1 MSEAPEEDLWQVAVA
16 PGDTRMMTLEQLD
29 AAFEAGLV
37 NESTLIAEAG
47 SRDWEPLYVVAGL
60 EPPSSVGQHTV
71 PGPPVSL
78 DPPTRPLGTAGAN
91 QVNGKVPLPGPA
103 AAPRVPRP
111 KPRPGTIPGTG
122 MMPPLPSKSPSMAE
136 TAAAVVAEAGTASR
150 PPPESAAPPLPPNA
164 FAHLAQEA
172 IAEARAPSAP
182 AVADVVPPAPFGTAV
197 NVSQI
202 PVANV
207 QPPSAPPPPMASAP
221 PMAPPVAGAQVNPT
235 PSAAPPLPADA
246 FAHLPGTVDAPVP
259 SAGGLAVETAQ
270 AVPAAARGNRILEW
284 LLLGA
289 AAVLGLLVV
298 LHRNGSLLS
307 ISSSIGAESAYLG
320 FEHAVLGEPSV
331 NTPRGVKNLLKRL
344 TAETQVAASAS
355 KDE

>member
-47 SRDWEPLYVVAGL
+47 SSDWEPLYVVAGL
-60 EPPSSVGQHTV
+60 EPPSTVGQHTV

-78 DPPTRPLGTAGAN
+78 DPPTRPIGTAGAN

-103 AAPRVPRP
+103 TAPRVPRP

-150 PPPESAAPPLPPNA
+150 PAPESLAPPLPPNA

-172 IAEARAPSAP
+172 IAEARGPAAP
-182 AVADVVPPAPFGTAV
+182 AVADVVPPAPFGTA

-207 QPPSAPPPPMASAP
+207 LPPSAPPPPPMASAP
-221 PMAPPVAGAQVNPT
+221 PMAPPAATARVNPT

-259 SAGGLAVETAQ
+259 DAGGLAVETAQ
-270 AVPAAARGNRILEW
+270 AEPAAARDNRMQEW

-307 ISSSIGAESAYLG
+307 ISSSLGAESAYLS
-320 FEHAVLGEPSV
+320 FERAVLGEPSV
-331 NTPRGVKNLLKRL
+331 NTPRGVRNLLKRL
-344 TAETQVAASAS
+344 AAETQARASAS